1 MTLLAHLPDDA
12 LRHRRESISQDIDRL
27 KAQAREI
34 DAELT
39 ARRVRKLVDLHA
51 RADERDRRQDQE
63 RRNPPHWLDEIED
76 RREDQ
81 GNEDTTG
88 GERS

>member
-39 ARRVRKLVDLHA
+39 ARRVRKLVEIHA
-51 RADERDRRQDQE
+51 RADERE
-63 RRNPPHWLDEIED
+63 RAERNPPHPALAHED
-76 RREDQ
+76 RH
-81 GNEDTTG
+81 DT
-88 GERS
+88 GERSERA